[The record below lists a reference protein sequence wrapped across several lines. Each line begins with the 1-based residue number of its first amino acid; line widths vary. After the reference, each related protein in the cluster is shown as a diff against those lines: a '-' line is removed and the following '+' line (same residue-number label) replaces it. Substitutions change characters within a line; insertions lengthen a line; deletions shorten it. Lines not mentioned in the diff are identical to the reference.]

1 MKDIATYS
9 RTNEIIEKYDFNFK
23 KSFGQNFIIDPN
35 ILKKIVSKANITKET
50 VVIEIGPGIGALTE
64 QLAKSAL
71 KVFAFEIDK
80 RLIPILSETLEA
92 YNNIEIINQD
102 VLKVNIKE
110 FVETNL
116 SEYKDIVV
124 VANLP
129 YYITTPILMHFLENK
144 VNIDRYIL
152 MMQKEVAERLSA
164 KPNTKAYNSLSIA
177 VQYYTETSI
186 VTTVPRTVFKPQPN
200 VDSAVIKLQSLGE
213 KKIKVSDEDMFFR
226 VVKGSFVQRR
236 KTIYNNLA
244 TSFNNVL
251 TKQQITDILQEASIE
266 PSRRGESLA
275 IEEFVKLSNIVFD
288 KLNGN
293 D

>member
-213 KKIKVSDEDMFFR
+213 KKIKVSNEDMFFR